1 MKSASTY
8 IPMDRRLALARG
20 ETLPDRSWGAVLF
33 ADISGFTPLT
43 ATLAEELGPRRGVE
57 ELTHQL
63 NRIYGALIAEVHRY
77 GGSVIGFSGDAITC
91 WFDQD
96 EGRQATA
103 CALAMQHRMRYFGQV
118 ITQNATSIGITI
130 KVAVVTGP
138 VRRFMVGE
146 PNFRLIDVLAGQTL
160 HKMAQAERLAN
171 SKEVIIAA
179 DVAQTLQPKLQIAQ
193 WRQNEAGSQRFAVV
207 TELAELAELAE
218 NRVNKPVAKP
228 SYLTS
233 QMKQPALSEEEAS
246 AWLLPSVYERLQG
259 SKGQFLAEL
268 RPAVALFLKF
278 KGIDYDDDEDAGGKL
293 DAFIDWV
300 QLILS
305 RYEGSLIQLTIG
317 DKGSY
322 LYAAFGVPV
331 AHDDHP
337 QRAVAAALALQTPP
351 EHLYFIEDIRIGI
364 AKGQMRTGAYGSVTR
379 RTYGVLGD
387 KVNLAARLMSLA
399 QTGQVLCDYQTY
411 LRTRQRWAFRALP
424 AVRVKGKAGLIRVY
438 QATGDQQTLSEE
450 HERGSLAHNRCAM
463 VGRKAELARLSEALQ
478 QVEGGQNQL
487 LLISGEAGIGKS
499 RLVAEFTRLRRTCG
513 LTGLLGAGQN
523 IEQHT
528 PYRAWR
534 DIFTTYFALSQLS
547 DAQERKKRVRHIV
560 QEVTPEQLARLPL
573 LNDVLDLGFPDTPLT
588 ATLDPA
594 LRHKS
599 LVAFL
604 LALLQAWMVE
614 QPLILVIEDAH
625 WLDSLSWD
633 LVVEVART
641 FMPSS
646 AAQIRQKSIHPL
658 LLMLVTRPLDDYSIG
673 AQSLHTLHTSHSIE
687 RLALTILNQEE
698 MIELMTAHL
707 GLLVNRLPHSVAEL
721 VRTRAGGNPFFAEE
735 LLFTLRERGLI
746 RIEASTAKA
755 ESDPQKQCVVS
766 GDLALSTQTL
776 PDTLH
781 GLILSRIDRLPLE
794 EQLTLKIA
802 AVIGRT
808 FAYTPLNHLVNR
820 YTDTASKVLKTH
832 LHDFVQHNL
841 AIQDL
846 PEPDLTY
853 VFKHIITQEVTYQT
867 LLFAQRRNLHQTVA
881 EWYEQYYG
889 LVASEWIKEPE
900 ETAATATP
908 LSVIIPLLVHHY
920 HHAEQHDKERNY
932 AILAGKQAATQ
943 FAHVEAITYYRRA
956 LALTPDDEFDTR
968 YEAHGALE
976 AIYGLQGERNAQKEE
991 LTHLMTLARQM
1002 EDLKK
1007 RAEVCIREA
1016 DYAEMTCDY
1025 ANAIAAAQTAISL
1038 AHIINDRLIEAT
1050 SYRIWGRALLRQG
1063 QYKTAR
1069 DQLLRA
1075 LQIIDEMA
1083 STPEL
1088 EWVKGSTLHSLGLVV
1103 RQQGDYRAAK
1113 AYYEEALAIERAI
1126 GDRRGEG
1133 ATLGNL
1139 GLIYQDQGDYEEAQ
1153 GYYEQDLQITR
1164 TIGDRRGEGITLLH
1178 LGMACHAQGDYAQAQ
1193 QYYEHSL
1200 PIRHEVGDRR
1210 GEGLVLAQMSLLYH
1224 HIDANQQ
1231 AYDYAQRALTIG
1243 QQIGSLYVQAYALTF
1258 LAHAQAALGQLD
1270 DASTTYQDALTL
1282 RQEMGLPHLAMEA
1295 LAGLARVALRQ
1306 QQPQL
1311 ALTHVQQILSYL
1323 ATPSAT
1329 LGGTEEPLRIY
1340 LTCYHVLHAHQ
1351 EPSAQDILHSAH
1363 QQLQTRANK
1372 IKDESR
1378 QAMFLQDVRVH
1389 REIMGL
1395 RPSLTIPPRN

>member
-20 ETLPDRSWGAVLF
+20 DTLPNRSRGAVLF

-63 NRIYGALIAEVHRY
+63 NRIYGALISEVHRY

-91 WFDQD
+91 WFDED
-96 EGRQATA
+96 VGSAATA
-103 CALAMQHRMRYFGQV
+103 CALAMQHRMRHFGYI
-118 ITQNATSIGITI
+118 ITPAGTSTRITI

-146 PNFRLIDVLAGQTL
+146 PNFRLIDVLAGKTL
-160 HKMAQAERLAN
+160 HKMSEAERLAN
-171 SKEVIIAA
+171 SEEVVIASDIA
-179 DVAQTLQPKLQIAQ
+179 HLLHPRLQIAQ
-193 WRQNEAGSQRFAVV
+193 WRENEATSERFAVV
-207 TELAELAELAE
+207 TELAESMEDE
-218 NRVNKPVAKP
+218 SVTVP
-228 SYLTS
+228 SASALS
-233 QMKQPALSEEEAS
+233 SHQPTLSEEEAS

-259 SKGQFLAEL
+259 GKGQFLAEL

-278 KGIDYDDDEDAGGKL
+278 KGIDYDQDEDAGTKL

-331 AHDDHP
+331 AHDDDP

-351 EHLYFIEDIRIGI
+351 EHLHFIEGIRIGI
-364 AKGQMRTGAYGSVTR
+364 AKGQMRTGAYGSPTR

-399 QTGQVLCDYQTY
+399 QSGQILCDYRTY

-438 QATGDQQTLSEE
+438 QVTGEEQPASEV
-450 HERGSLAHNRCAM
+450 HERVSLAHNRCEM
-463 VGRKAELARLSEALQ
+463 VGRKAELARLSEALEQ
-478 QVEGGQNQL
+478 IEAGNNQL

-499 RLVAEFTRLRRTCG
+499 RLVAEFTRLRRTCD
-513 LTGLLGAGQN
+513 LAGLLGAGQN

-534 DIFTTYFALSQLS
+534 DVFTTYFALSHLS
-547 DAQERKKRVRHIV
+547 DAQGRQTRVQHIV
-560 QEVTPEQLARLPL
+560 QEVTPTQLERLPL

-604 LALLQAWMVE
+604 LALLRAWMIE
-614 QPLILVIEDAH
+614 QPLVLVIEDAH

-633 LVVEVART
+633 LVVQVART
-641 FMPSS
+641 FMSS
-646 AAQIRQKSIHPL
+646 SELQPKQIGIHPL

-673 AQSLHTLHTSHSIE
+673 AQSLQSLRNNHTIE
-687 RLALTILNQEE
+687 QLSLTTLNQEE

-707 GLLVNRLPHSVAEL
+707 SLPAKSLPDSVAEL
-721 VRTRAGGNPFFAEE
+721 VRTRADGNPFFAEE
-735 LLFTLRERGLI
+735 LLFTLRERDLI
-746 RIEASTAKA
+746 RIETSTNA
-755 ESDPQKQCVVS
+755 EGETQNRCVVS
-766 GDLALSTQTL
+766 GDLESSTQTL

-820 YTDTASKVLKTH
+820 YTGTASNVLKTH

-889 LVASEWIKEPE
+889 LVASEWIEQPE
-900 ETAATATP
+900 EGATNATP

-920 HHAEQHDKERNY
+920 HHAEQHDKERKY
-932 AILAGKQAATQ
+932 AMLAGKQAETQ
-943 FAHVEAITYYRRA
+943 FAHIEALTYYRRA
-956 LALTPDDEFDTR
+956 LELTPENERETR
-968 YEAHGALE
+968 YKLHGTLE
-976 AIYGLQGERNAQKEE
+976 AVYSLQGERTAQKEQ
-991 LTHLMTLARQM
+991 LTHLMTLANQM
-1002 EDLKK
+1002 QDLQKQ
-1007 RAEVCIREA
+1007 ADVYSREA
-1016 DYAEMTCDY
+1016 DYAEITCDY
-1025 ANAIAAAQTAISL
+1025 GNAIIAAQNAIKL
-1038 AHIINDRLIEAT
+1038 AHDIQDRLNEAT

-1069 DQLLRA
+1069 EQLLRA
-1075 LQIIDEMA
+1075 LQLIESMT

-1088 EWVKGSTLHSLGLVV
+1088 EKVKGSTLHSLGMVV
-1103 RQQGDYRAAK
+1103 RQQGDYQAAK
-1113 AYYEEALAIERAI
+1113 TYYEEALVIERAI

-1139 GLIYQDQGDYEEAQ
+1139 GLIYQDQGEYEEAQ
-1153 GYYEQDLQITR
+1153 RYYEQDLQITR

-1178 LGMACHAQGDYAQAQ
+1178 LGMVCHAQGDYRQAQ
-1193 QYYEHSL
+1193 HYYERSL

-1224 HIDANQQ
+1224 HIEANQQ
-1231 AYDYAQRALTIG
+1231 AYDAAQQALAIG
-1243 QQIGSLYVQAYALTF
+1243 QQIRSLYVQAYALTF
-1258 LAHAQAALGQLD
+1258 LAHAQAALGKLD
-1270 DASTTYQDALTL
+1270 DATTTYQDALTL

-1295 LAGLARVALRQ
+1295 LAGLARVARQ
-1306 QQPQL
+1306 QQQL
-1311 ALTHVQQILSYL
+1311 DLAMTHVQEILNYL
-1323 ATPSAT
+1323 ATPSTT

-1351 EPSAQDILHSAH
+1351 KPFAQQLLHTAH

-1372 IKDESR
+1372 IQNEAR
-1378 QAMFLQDVRVH
+1378 QKMFLQNVKVH
-1389 REIMGL
+1389 REIMTL
-1395 RPSLTIPPRN
+1395 MRK